1 MIDGT
6 EARDRMLA
14 AYALVCVNEADLAT
28 FKQYLDQYTKELMEA
43 VARDLLTYLGMG
55 EGVEVEVVH
64 LTTEL
69 REKLE
74 KSGTL
79 DDYLMGKDKC
89 DDD

>member
-6 EARDRMLA
+6 VPRDRMIA
-14 AYALVCVNEADLAT
+14 QYALVCTNESDLAR
-28 FKQYLDQYTKELMEA
+28 FKENLDQYTKELMEA
-43 VARDLLTYLGMG
+43 VAHDLLTYLGMG

-74 KSGTL
+74 KSGKL
-79 DDYLMGKDKC
+79 EEYLTGKDKC
-89 DDD
+89 DG

>member
-6 EARDRMLA
+6 APRDRMIA
-14 AYALVCVNEADLAT
+14 QYALVCTNDTDLDR
-28 FKQYLDQYTKELMEA
+28 FKENLDQYTKELMEA
-43 VARDLLTYLGMG
+43 VAHDLLTYLGMG

-74 KSGTL
+74 KSGKL
-79 DDYLMGKDKC
+79 EEYLMGKDKC
-89 DDD
+89 DG

>member
-28 FKQYLDQYTKELMEA
+28 FKEYLDQYTKELMEA
-43 VARDLLTYLGMG
+43 VAHDLLTYLGMG

-64 LTTEL
+64 LSSEL

-74 KSGTL
+74 QSGTL
-79 DDYLMGKDKC
+79 DDYLMGKKDN
-89 DDD
+89 DS